1 MTRRLFYFLGQL
13 WLCLKKTIF
22 EYFRVQNWHVSY
34 FLFYCFVLLDS
45 FTIKSFYPV
54 TLVSFKIYE
63 CFVYDASKYFYVTHK
78 ILCEGCFF
86 CAAFFS
92 RYFFPLHGNGLSFE
106 NKKKRIWLIQYR
118 IHTSPF
124 SYPELYI
131 RTCTEKN
138 CKPRG
143 QNKIYYISKASNF

>member
-34 FLFYCFVLLDS
+34 FLFYCFVFLDS

-86 CAAFFS
+86 CSAFFS
-92 RYFFPLHGNGLSFE
+92 ILTWHWVIGELSYRNSTLEVVWETIILEMMDDTLGNIQFE
-106 NKKKRIWLIQYR
+106 VSYR
-118 IHTSPF
+118 
-124 SYPELYI
+124 
-131 RTCTEKN
+131 
-138 CKPRG
+138 
-143 QNKIYYISKASNF
+143 